1 MLRHSNDDLEIAVP
15 RILRARTPWKNYI
28 AIELE
33 KHKEAC
39 NVSRK
44 KKKKKGTLFI
54 PDALA
59 TPHRV
64 GDQRVYSEKET
75 EKSTDTWL
83 GLFLI

>member
-44 KKKKKGTLFI
+44 KKKKGTLFI

-59 TPHRV
+59 MPHRV

>member
-44 KKKKKGTLFI
+44 KKKKELYSYLMHLPRPTE
-54 PDALA
+54 LA
-59 TPHRV
+59 INVFTVKKKPKN
-64 GDQRVYSEKET
+64 QLI
-75 EKSTDTWL
+75 L
-83 GLFLI
+83 G